1 MHTIEDV
8 RITEEVFDHTVVTV
22 GCFDGVHLGHQQIIH
37 ALLEEAR
44 AIGGTPAVMVIEP
57 NPRLVFSPE
66 HTPNILTPPACK
78 SRLLEAL
85 GVAVLYTLP
94 FDPQTATM
102 TPKAFVET
110 ILLERCRAEVVVVGH
125 DFVFGHHAEGDFEL
139 LKSMEAHYGF
149 RARQVAPLIVEG
161 QRVSSTLIRER
172 VVQGEIEDIEVYLGR
187 KFSMSGTVASGG
199 GIGRTLGF
207 PTANLELDTGAV
219 PAHGVYAAEAW
230 TGGQRYK
237 AAVNIG
243 IAPTIRGARRVIE
256 AHLLDFS
263 GSLTGRELELVF
275 HRRLR
280 PENKFSSH
288 DDLIRAIAADVEK
301 VRVLLD

>member
-8 RITEEVFDHTVVTV
+8 RITAEVFDHTVVTV
-22 GCFDGVHLGHQQIIH
+22 GCFDGVHLGHQQIIRG
-37 ALLEEAR
+37 LLEEAR
-44 AIGGTPAVMVIEP
+44 ALGGTPAVMVIEP
-57 NPRLVFSPE
+57 NPRLFFSPE
-66 HTPNILTPPACK
+66 HAPNILTPPAVK
-78 SRLLEAL
+78 NRLLEAL
-85 GVAVLYTLP
+85 GVQVLYTLP
-94 FDPQTATM
+94 FDRQTAALS
-102 TPKAFVET
+102 PGEFVKT
-110 ILLERCRAEVVVVGH
+110 ILLERCRAEVLVVGH
-125 DFVFGHHAEGDFEL
+125 DFAFGRHAEGDFDVL
-139 LKSMEAHYGF
+139 QAMARDCGF
-149 RARQVAPLIVEG
+149 RARQVAPLTVDG

-243 IAPTIRGARRVIE
+243 IAPTIRGTRRVIE

-301 VRVLLD
+301 VRALLD

>member
-1 MHTIEDV
+1 MHSIEDV
-8 RITEEVFDHTVVTV
+8 RTTNEYFNRTVVTV
-22 GCFDGVHLGHQQIIH
+22 GCFDGVHLGHQQIIR

-66 HTPNILTPPACK
+66 HVPNILTPPACK

-85 GVAVLYTLP
+85 GAAVLYTLP
-94 FDPQTATM
+94 FDRETASM
-102 TPKAFVET
+102 SPEAFVQT
-110 ILLERCRAEVVVVGH
+110 ILVERCRAEVVVVGH
-125 DFVFGHHAEGDFEL
+125 DFAFGRHAAGDFEL
-139 LKSMEAHYGF
+139 LHSMAALCGF
-149 RARQVAPLIVEG
+149 RARQIAPLTVDG

-172 VVQGEIEDIEVYLGR
+172 VVQGEIEDIEVFLGR
-187 KFSMSGTVASGG
+187 KFSLCGTVISGS

-207 PTANLELDTGAV
+207 PTANLEIDVGAI

-237 AAVNIG
+237 AAVNVG
-243 IAPTIRGARRVIE
+243 IAPTIRGTRRIIE
-256 AHLLDFS
+256 AHLIDFS
-263 GSLTGRELELVF
+263 ADLTGSALELVF

-288 DDLIRAIAADVEK
+288 NDLIRAIAADVEM
-301 VRVLLD
+301 VNALLD